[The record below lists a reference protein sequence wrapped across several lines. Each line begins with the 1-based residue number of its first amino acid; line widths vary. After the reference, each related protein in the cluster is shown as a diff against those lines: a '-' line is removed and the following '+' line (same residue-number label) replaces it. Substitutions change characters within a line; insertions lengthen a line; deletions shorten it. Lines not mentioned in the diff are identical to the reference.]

1 MKIAH
6 EVALVTGAARGIGKA
21 VASALA
27 EAGASVVL
35 TDLLPEVHET
45 TAALQEK
52 GYKVSAVTGNVASL
66 ADAQQMVDKA
76 VEEYGRLDI
85 LVNNAGITRDNLLL
99 RMPEEDWDQVIAV
112 NLKGTFNMTKA
123 AVKTMLKQRSGKIIN
138 IASVIGQ
145 IGNTG
150 QANYA
155 ASKAG
160 VIAFTKTMARELAGR
175 GIRVN
180 AVAPGFIQS
189 QMTEKLPED
198 LKNTILRQ
206 IPLGKFGQPEDV
218 AKVVLFLASGSSGY
232 ITGQVLRVDGGM
244 VM

>member
-218 AKVVLFLASGSSGY
+218 AKVVLFLASGASGY

>member
-6 EVALVTGAARGIGKA
+6 EVALVTGAARGIGQA

-99 RMPEEDWDQVIAV
+99 RMSEEDWDQVIAV

-218 AKVVLFLASGSSGY
+218 AKVVLFLASGASGY

>member
-99 RMPEEDWDQVIAV
+99 RMSEEDWDQVIAV

-218 AKVVLFLASGSSGY
+218 AKVVLFLASGASGY